1 MAKKG
6 KDTRGQGEL
15 GDIREGDRVLDNVTK
30 NLARIRGDMNPLRE
44 AEKLEIARGLK
55 RMQDTGRETYTKNG
69 IELFHTTTDKLRVRL
84 VDDSTG
90 EVEEGSGDE

>member
-6 KDTRGQGEL
+6 KAAEQGEL

-30 NLARIRGDMNPLRE
+30 RLQTIRSEMNPLRE

-55 RMQDTGRETYTKNG
+55 RMQDTGRESYTKNG
-69 IELFHTTTDKLRVRL
+69 IELIHTQTDKLRVRL
-84 VDDSTG
+84 VDDDSAEVGG
-90 EVEEGSGDE
+90 EE

>member
-6 KDTRGQGEL
+6 KQPEQADL

-30 NLARIRGDMNPLRE
+30 RLQQIRSEMNPLRE

-55 RMQDTGRETYTKNG
+55 RMQDTGREAYTKNG
-69 IELFHTTTDKLRVRL
+69 IELIHTQTDKLRVRM
-84 VDDSTG
+84 VDDDTADTES
-90 EVEEGSGDE
+90 EE